1 MWVYDKAN
9 GDQAISDNEGGIVVY
24 PEDIKQEI
32 LEEVVTMWNTG
43 STLKEVVRYIDDLG
57 DDKDSD
63 MTKDEAEY
71 LIEQIE
77 AWYKLSGDTG
87 TEKETVSAPIVGDQ
101 LPGTD
106 AKEAANL
113 QQKAAEAG
121 ITKEQSRG
129 EKAAATRKANST
141 GKVKSATPGTKA
153 IDAKSL
159 VALMKEKIE
168 LVEYVAAIEI
178 PEIAT
183 PANKDAREIVIALQ
197 KAIEQ
202 AKNSAIVAIQE
213 L

>member
-1 MWVYDKAN
+1 MATKQYQYTPET
-9 GDQAISDNEGGIVVY
+9 GDNTISEVGTDDIVLYVD
-24 PEDIKQEI
+24 DI
-32 LEEVVTMWNTG
+32 N
-43 STLKEVVRYIDDLG
+43 KEVVAKVVELHNEGKSIQDIQKIL
-57 DDKDSD
+57 DKDERV
-63 MTKDEAEY
+63 TLDEADF
-71 LIEQIE
+71 IVEQLTAYE
-77 AWYKLSGDTG
+77 KLSEGSGTQYHVGIDPIKADTVAMG
-87 TEKETVSAPIVGDQ
+87 SVIYIKTPAEQ
-101 LPGTD
+101 LPITE
-106 AKEAANL
+106 AKP
-113 QQKAAEAG
+113 Q
-121 ITKEQSRG
+121 TRG